1 MDRISQI
8 WPAWHTVELIG
19 RGAFGEVY
27 KAKREELGETFYSA
41 VKIIQ
46 IPQGEEEIREM
57 LNEGQTSASIQYY
70 FESVARGLMNEIKV
84 MEALKSAGNVVNI
97 EEFEIQQKEDAI
109 GWTAYIR
116 MELLQNLND
125 YRKGRL
131 MSREEVAN
139 LGRDICEALICCE
152 QSHIIHRDIKPSNIF
167 VDRYGNFKLGDFGIA
182 RQMEKT
188 QSTLSRKG
196 TELYMAPEVRVGE
209 SKSSYNVDIYS
220 LGLVMYR
227 LLNRNRMPF
236 ESLESEM
243 LSYQEKE
250 EALVRRL
257 KGEALPLPVDAG
269 EALGRI
275 ILKACQ
281 ADKAKRYQ
289 SAEEMKGDLLLWKGS
304 PEDAAQTGK
313 ESRTE
318 QAAEDKLFREE
329 AAEST
334 ARQEEFSEETVA
346 FFKEEQKGLEKEKQP
361 RPGKDIWIDKE
372 IHPGQKY
379 IMASVDGRR
388 VQVNIPPEI
397 QEGQSIRL
405 KGKGEPGENEGPAGD
420 MYFRLHIRED
430 KEQENTAKE
439 TQKEPEKLQTE
450 TKQEAEKRTEAKA
463 EAKPKKRKTASKP
476 KKKKPETSS
485 PEIDED
491 GMFGFLILLMM
502 VGAATSVPVGAIWAI
517 PLIIVLILLGLLLMK
532 KKKAAGAWLG
542 AFGSAVALFM
552 MLLFIAGMVP
562 PFVSIAGF
570 IFIIGMCVNVK
581 RQMTQIIRS

>member
-70 FESVARGLMNEIKV
+70 FESVAQGLMNEIKV
-84 MEALKSAGNVVNI
+84 METLKSAGNVVNI

-304 PEDAAQTGK
+304 PEDATPL
-313 ESRTE
+313 R
-318 QAAEDKLFREE
+318 
-329 AAEST
+329 
-334 ARQEEFSEETVA
+334 
-346 FFKEEQKGLEKEKQP
+346 LEKKVGRSRLQRINCSGRKLRSP
-361 RPGKDIWIDKE
+361 R
-372 IHPGQKY
+372 Q
-379 IMASVDGRR
+379 GRK
-388 VQVNIPPEI
+388 
-397 QEGQSIRL
+397 S
-405 KGKGEPGENEGPAGD
+405 
-420 MYFRLHIRED
+420 FR
-430 KEQENTAKE
+430 
-439 TQKEPEKLQTE
+439 
-450 TKQEAEKRTEAKA
+450 
-463 EAKPKKRKTASKP
+463 KKRLPFFRRNQKSQRRKN
-476 KKKKPETSS
+476 S
-485 PEIDED
+485 
-491 GMFGFLILLMM
+491 
-502 VGAATSVPVGAIWAI
+502 
-517 PLIIVLILLGLLLMK
+517 LGREK
-532 KKKAAGAWLG
+532 ISG
-542 AFGSAVALFM
+542 
-552 MLLFIAGMVP
+552 
-562 PFVSIAGF
+562 
-570 IFIIGMCVNVK
+570 
-581 RQMTQIIRS
+581 